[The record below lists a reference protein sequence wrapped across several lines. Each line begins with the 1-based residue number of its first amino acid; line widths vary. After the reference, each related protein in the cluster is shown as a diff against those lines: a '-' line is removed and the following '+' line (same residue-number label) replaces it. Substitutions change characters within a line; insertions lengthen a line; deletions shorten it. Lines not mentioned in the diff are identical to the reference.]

1 MWTPSYFDA
10 SGDRWLSIR
19 PAAIGAAVLDRLSLL
34 KYPQCPRLPHLH
46 SSIGR
51 AGKCLAES
59 STPTQGLRLACDESS
74 PQVSRRRC
82 QMMSHFCYQ
91 EVRGD
96 VGGQPLCQ
104 SRGRKRGILPV
115 DGEYACAHN
124 EHENTLPHENR
135 VDVGPNGWIFTHF
148 SYNGNKRNY
157 HHRWTDHRRSLV
169 DGITAL
175 GFMVDN
181 THKE

>member
-1 MWTPSYFDA
+1 MWTTSYFDA

-74 PQVSRRRC
+74 PQVSKRGGAVLENWIADASRLHPSPWCWSRC
-82 QMMSHFCYQ
+82 ATFQALRDSC
-91 EVRGD
+91 
-96 VGGQPLCQ
+96 
-104 SRGRKRGILPV
+104 RGR
-115 DGEYACAHN
+115 D
-124 EHENTLPHENR
+124 
-135 VDVGPNGWIFTHF
+135 
-148 SYNGNKRNY
+148 
-157 HHRWTDHRRSLV
+157 DHR
-169 DGITAL
+169 
-175 GFMVDN
+175 
-181 THKE
+181 